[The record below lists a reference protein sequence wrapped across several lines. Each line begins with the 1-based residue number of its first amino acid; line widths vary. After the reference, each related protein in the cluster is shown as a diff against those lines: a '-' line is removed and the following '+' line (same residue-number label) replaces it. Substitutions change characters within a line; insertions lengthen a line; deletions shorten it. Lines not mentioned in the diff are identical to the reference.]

1 MFNNKFH
8 SVIERLNTTNAGL
21 LHMAIFW
28 LYSNFVKS
36 WTEIFSDTE
45 NSGLHK
51 LESSKIPLSIPV
63 W

>member
-8 SVIERLNTTNAGL
+8 SVIERLNITNAGL

-36 WTEIFSDTE
+36 WTEIFSATE
-45 NSGLHK
+45 TSGLHR
-51 LESSKIPLSIPV
+51 LESTKTPRSIPV
-63 W
+63 